1 MITTCYNND
10 FRSWTMHFHIVI
22 FAVARHAFPWSL
34 NAHHNIFLLSSNSY
48 IQQLICLPSL
58 SVVLWYLYS
67 PKAMSG
73 SKLCS
78 IALTQKPKMEKH
90 LSENSSRRC
99 QVHNYVSS
107 LMPFPSSLSPSP
119 SLPPSLLLS
128 FPPSLPPSTSLSPS
142 PSLSPAAA
150 KLVFDRCITK
160 QRFEDWK
167 RGGYYFKTHYNYEF
181 LEDFQDLFEDQ
192 GPKFTPGPGM
202 QSSGFLLYFFVP

>member
-1 MITTCYNND
+1 M
-10 FRSWTMHFHIVI
+10 
-22 FAVARHAFPWSL
+22 
-34 NAHHNIFLLSSNSY
+34 NAPYNIFLLPSNSY
-48 IQQLICLPSL
+48 IQQLIFFYHLHNYYSLVYQHYQLSVIIASLCPPSA
-58 SVVLWYLYS
+58 SVVLWYPYS

-192 GPKFTPGPGM
+192 GPKFTPGPGT
-202 QSSGFLLYFFVP
+202 QSSGFLLYFFVPQQGRY